1 MLPTSVIRKRIWGV
15 LSLVGH
21 EDSKHF
27 QKLEDEQLHQVLFM
41 HKPLVTLVSE
51 FDASLVASGIQD
63 VVVAT
68 GLLS

>member
-1 MLPTSVIRKRIWGV
+1 MLATRIASTSR
-15 LSLVGH
+15 SLKTN
-21 EDSKHF
+21 SCIKF
-27 QKLEDEQLHQVLFM
+27 YSCTN
-41 HKPLVTLVSE
+41 PLVTLVSE

>member
-1 MLPTSVIRKRIWGV
+1 MLNG
-15 LSLVGH
+15 LSPVWPLD
-21 EDSKHF
+21 EDSKYF